1 MKAEIYEI
9 AIITDSNRSD
19 LRVVC
24 NWKKENNFSFESPL
38 KTYRYVWIEH
48 FQDVEKAEIQLK
60 HIHTFAR
67 IQLEKVIRRQ
77 NPILSQKVCKTQFF
91 IFDLFTTKNLDLC
104 VLHRHNLRILLKE
117 F

>member
-1 MKAEIYEI
+1 MKAKIYEI

-77 NPILSQKVCKTQFF
+77 NPNWLS
-91 IFDLFTTKNLDLC
+91 LC
-104 VLHRHNLRILLKE
+104 DKSIIRQEMELKRHTFHSYYLNDSAFMISA
-117 F
+117 